1 MRLSGDDLNRIR
13 AFDMR
18 KLQRTHCHRVPDKCV
33 VRQAL
38 PTDCVDAIDQ
48 RLAAR
53 ALEGVLGIVVDRMRF
68 WIENTTDATHGMAWR
83 SVCECLLATLTI
95 TWHDTHNDVEI
106 MEHAMRRESKEVA
119 GPKSYNLCMAAERRR
134 VWNDIYGGWL
144 SNPALR
150 LADALDL
157 ATRKLRPLDVQCYPR
172 RMFDMRDLHHHRF
185 FEDSFNVIV
194 WWDNLKEELP
204 DTTGPLQRDAK
215 DQIRWLIRRIQRNFK
230 VHNRWQIGGS

>member
-18 KLQRTHCHRVPDKCV
+18 KLRRTQCYRVPDKCV
-33 VRQAL
+33 VRQVL

-53 ALEGVLGIVVDRMRF
+53 ALEGVLGIVVDRMMV
-68 WIENTTDATHGMAWR
+68 WIDKTTDAPHGMAWR
-83 SVCECLLATLTI
+83 SVCESLLKTLTV
-95 TWHDTHNDVEI
+95 TWHDTHNDVDI
-106 MEHAMRRESKEVA
+106 MEFAMRQGSREVT
-119 GPKSYNLCMAAERRR
+119 GPKSYNLSMEAERRR
-134 VWNDIYGGWL
+134 VWNDIHDGWL
-144 SNPALR
+144 ANPALR

-157 ATRKLRPLDVQCYPR
+157 ATRKLRPPDVQRSPR

-185 FEDSFNVIV
+185 FEDSFNVTV

-204 DTTGPLQRDAK
+204 DTTGRGGGAK
-215 DQIRWLIRRIQRNFK
+215 NQIRRLIRRIQHDF
-230 VHNRWQIGGS
+230 VQDRWWSM

>member
-18 KLQRTHCHRVPDKCV
+18 KLRRTQCHRVPDKCV
-33 VRQAL
+33 VRQVL

-53 ALEGVLGIVVDRMRF
+53 ALEGVLGIVVDRMMV
-68 WIENTTDATHGMAWR
+68 WIDNTTDAPHGMAWR
-83 SVCECLLATLTI
+83 SVCESLLKTLTV
-95 TWHDTHNDVEI
+95 TWHDTHNDVDI
-106 MEHAMRRESKEVA
+106 MEYAMRTGSKEVT
-119 GPKSYNLCMAAERRR
+119 GPKSYNLCMEAERRR
-134 VWNDIYGGWL
+134 VWNDGWL

-157 ATRKLRPLDVQCYPR
+157 ATRKLRPPDKKRYARQ
-172 RMFDMRDLHHHRF
+172 MFDMCDLHHHRF

-194 WWDNLKEELP
+194 WWDNLKVELP

-215 DQIRWLIRRIQRNFK
+215 SQIRWLIRRIQKDF
-230 VHNRWQIGGS
+230 VQDRW